1 MRSPAQSRLRPRLA
15 PALAFGAV
23 FVGIALEGVLS
34 DFSSVMVGV
43 DSICGLCPCEEMSW
57 SGDGLVEVVG
67 AEAGA
72 ESRKTAGGT
81 WDQRLR
87 FVRYLCSVLREA
99 HLSA

>member
-1 MRSPAQSRLRPRLA
+1 
-15 PALAFGAV
+15 
-23 FVGIALEGVLS
+23 VGTALEGVLS
-34 DFSSVMVGV
+34 DFSSVIVGV